1 MKPKYKVGQEVK
13 IKDTK
18 TIGKIVSIQFN
29 DEIKQYTYEIMTD
42 FKVHYT
48 VFESEIDI
56 I

>member
-42 FKVHYT
+42 FKVYYT

>member
-1 MKPKYKVGQEVK
+1 MKAKYKVGQEVK

-18 TIGKIVSIQFN
+18 TIGKIVSIKFN
-29 DEIKQYTYEIMTD
+29 EEIKQYTYEVITGS
-42 FKVHYT
+42 KIYYS

>member
-1 MKPKYKVGQEVK
+1 MKPKYKLGQEVK

-29 DEIKQYTYEIMTD
+29 EQIKQYAYEIMTEL
-42 FKVHYT
+42 KIYYT
-48 VFESEIDI
+48 VLEYEIDI

>member
-1 MKPKYKVGQEVK
+1 MNPKYKLGQEVK

-29 DEIKQYTYEIMTD
+29 DEIKQYAYEVMTD
-42 FKVHYT
+42 FKVSYD
-48 VFESEIDI
+48 VFESEIYI

>member
-1 MKPKYKVGQEVK
+1 MKAKYKLGQEVK

-29 DEIKQYTYEIMTD
+29 EDIKQYAYEIMTEL
-42 FKVHYT
+42 KIYYT
-48 VFESEIDI
+48 VLESEIDI

>member
-1 MKPKYKVGQEVK
+1 MNPKYKLGQEVK

-29 DEIKQYTYEIMTD
+29 EKIKQYGYEIMTEL
-42 FKVHYT
+42 KIYYT
-48 VFESEIDI
+48 VFESKIDI